1 VLLVEDNA
9 TNQKVL
15 LKFLSKVG
23 IGVELALDGVECT
36 DKVFSQDHSFYSLI
50 LCDLHMPNKDGYQA
64 CREIR
69 EWEKKESYSRMP
81 IIALSANV
89 MADVLDKCI
98 EAGFS
103 NYITKPVDFKAL
115 STVMGDL
122 LDPTEPAPAQ
132 LIKGS
137 A

>member
-1 VLLVEDNA
+1 
-9 TNQKVL
+9 
-15 LKFLSKVG
+15 
-23 IGVELALDGVECT
+23 
-36 DKVFSQDHSFYSLI
+36 
-50 LCDLHMPNKDGYQA
+50 MPNKDGYTA

-69 EWEKKESYSRMP
+69 EWEHEGGLPRMP

-122 LDPTEPAPAQ
+122 LDPTEAVAGDPKTVVAGLPP
-132 LIKGS
+132 K
-137 A
+137 

>member
-50 LCDLHMPNKDGYQA
+50 LVGISLLLLPYRLTFMTVRP
-64 CREIR
+64 
-69 EWEKKESYSRMP
+69 SY
-81 IIALSANV
+81 
-89 MADVLDKCI
+89 
-98 EAGFS
+98 
-103 NYITKPVDFKAL
+103 
-115 STVMGDL
+115 
-122 LDPTEPAPAQ
+122 AQ
-132 LIKGS
+132 
-137 A
+137 

>member
-1 VLLVEDNA
+1 
-9 TNQKVL
+9 
-15 LKFLSKVG
+15 
-23 IGVELALDGVECT
+23 
-36 DKVFSQDHSFYSLI
+36 
-50 LCDLHMPNKDGYQA
+50 MPNKDGYQA

-69 EWEKKESYSRMP
+69 EWEKKESYPRMP

-115 STVMGDL
+115 SVVMGDL
-122 LDPTEPAPAQ
+122 LDPTESAPTQ
-132 LIKGS
+132 LVKES